1 MLQTSA
7 LPLGYVAKSKW
18 SGRRDSN
25 SRPSPWQ
32 GDALPLSH
40 SRKWCPEAESNHRHE
55 DFQSSALPTELSGQE
70 RVMGIEPTYSAWKAD
85 ILPLNY
91 TRISRPQSQGHERY
105 SIRCPGFCQGEI
117 SGICRANLRLKVFSG
132 IPASLLPL
140 PDRLICSYPKCI
152 SFRASRYP
160 AISAS
165 L

>member
-55 DFQSSALPTELSGQE
+55 DFQSSALPTELSGLVWNWCIRTKMVGLARLE
-70 RVMGIEPTYSAWKAD
+70 LATSRLSGVRSNLLSYK
-85 ILPLNY
+85 PLNIFFMLY
-91 TRISRPQSQGHERY
+91 DSNSQNRKSQQKHWNYRRQLDY
-105 SIRCPGFCQGEI
+105 HGELVWKI
-117 SGICRANLRLKVFSG
+117 FNI
-132 IPASLLPL
+132 
-140 PDRLICSYPKCI
+140 
-152 SFRASRYP
+152 
-160 AISAS
+160 
-165 L
+165 